1 MKTYTSKLLLLI
13 ATIGL
18 TISCKDDKQQ
28 IVENRI
34 ENIEKYVDSL
44 KTLKVE
50 SMGSNWDKID
60 ATFQKQS
67 DELDSLANQLPDE
80 KKLEYKERL
89 NKTIS
94 RYFDIKAIV
103 VKDTVVIEK
112 PVLVASTN
120 QKLRDA
126 FFGAGVIGEDMNFNW
141 VNKSNILGV
150 YEKFFEAYKANKS
163 NFSREDYDEVKLM
176 YEALD
181 ARKNTVEKEGLT
193 SEDNSKIASIKFKFA
208 PMFKVNRIG
217 AKSRENQ
224 EAKDKANG

>member
-13 ATIGL
+13 VTIGL